1 MMAQLSSIIMQYID
15 TAMVGQLGA
24 DDSASIGLMASSLW
38 LFWGICSASTVG
50 FSVQVAHRVG
60 AGEYAA
66 ARNVLRQALICCL
79 GVGLTVAAVGLAIA
93 WPLPGWLGG
102 AEVVRHN
109 ASLYFMVFVMA
120 LPVLI
125 SIIWDAAYCE
135 PAAI

>member
-93 WPLPGWLGG
+93 
-102 AEVVRHN
+102 
-109 ASLYFMVFVMA
+109 
-120 LPVLI
+120 
-125 SIIWDAAYCE
+125 
-135 PAAI
+135 